1 MVLPAGLIFY
11 LKRIFCQTNLPPKNS
26 FYFTENVDDIV
37 EVFTDIFRFV
47 DQNVENWVIID
58 VNAIQEVLQG
68 CSLHKTCHKYPTM
81 LKLGTVIP
89 YLKKKEN

>member
-37 EVFTDIFRFV
+37 EVFKDIFRFV
-47 DQNVENWVIID
+47 DQNVEN
-58 VNAIQEVLQG
+58 
-68 CSLHKTCHKYPTM
+68 
-81 LKLGTVIP
+81 
-89 YLKKKEN
+89 